1 MTNKPSSLIYSNL
14 GKWFTAIVLTVPI
27 LAILSAICFINS
39 SSQSNQSEPTKIRG
53 EQILVYIDS
62 QNSADI
68 EDIEQMSND
77 QFTQLEG
84 TAVPNFGFNRSNI
97 WLKFELDPKK
107 FADENLVL
115 EIKNPVLDIV
125 DIYEYHTTEL
135 HQIGESGDL
144 LPFTSRPIDHRNYRF
159 PISLTGSETKK
170 FFVKI
175 NSGGEQLYAPII
187 IWNNDQLQSAD
198 LNDQLLIGTYFGII
212 LFVLL
217 FNLFIYLILKERSNL
232 YYVQYNVNLLLLQLC
247 LTGYSFQFIWP
258 NSPYLAN
265 VTNPFFASIAVFAL
279 LKFSQ
284 NFLELKNYYAKT
296 SRAFDILGYIIFAN
310 AILALF
316 NVQPLLYISIVSVNV
331 LTLVL
336 NFAIIPVTIG
346 VLRKGFKPAKF
357 FLIAFLILVLVVFGF
372 VLTNLGVIQNDFFA
386 SYGLLIG
393 SALEVILLSFA
404 IVDRFKS
411 FKDQALENLEALNKI
426 EREQNII
433 LERKVEERTLELYTQ
448 QQEILS
454 SIRYAERIQR
464 NILPNEK
471 EVSRMFPES
480 FVYYRP
486 KDIISGDFY
495 WISEEKD
502 SAELSSHLKF
512 AIGDCTGHGV
522 PGAMMS
528 ILGINLVR
536 EAYERVQDA
545 TPSAILEEMDSLLA
559 NALNSGE
566 YEYASD
572 GMDIVLCHID
582 TKWNLLHM
590 AGANTGVVILRNN
603 EIIELKGTRRPLG
616 LLDEKNKKSF
626 ETTTFALQ
634 RGDLIYTYTDGY
646 VDQFGGPNEKKL
658 KQKGLQEVLLRIAHL
673 EASEQKERIHLF
685 FEEWKG
691 NLEQIDDICVMGIK
705 YY

>member
-1 MTNKPSSLIYSNL
+1 M
-14 GKWFTAIVLTVPI
+14 
-27 LAILSAICFINS
+27 
-39 SSQSNQSEPTKIRG
+39 
-53 EQILVYIDS
+53 
-62 QNSADI
+62 
-68 EDIEQMSND
+68 
-77 QFTQLEG
+77 
-84 TAVPNFGFNRSNI
+84 
-97 WLKFELDPKK
+97 
-107 FADENLVL
+107 
-115 EIKNPVLDIV
+115 
-125 DIYEYHTTEL
+125 
-135 HQIGESGDL
+135 
-144 LPFTSRPIDHRNYRF
+144 
-159 PISLTGSETKK
+159 
-170 FFVKI
+170 
-175 NSGGEQLYAPII
+175 
-187 IWNNDQLQSAD
+187 
-198 LNDQLLIGTYFGII
+198 
-212 LFVLL
+212 
-217 FNLFIYLILKERSNL
+217 
-232 YYVQYNVNLLLLQLC
+232 LLQLC

-284 NFLELKNYYAKT
+284 NFLELKNYYPKT
-296 SRAFDILGYIIFAN
+296 SRAFDILGYLIFTN
-310 AILALF
+310 AMLALC
-316 NVQPLLYISIVSVNV
+316 NAQPFLYISIVSVNV

-357 FLIAFLILVLVVFGF
+357 FLIAFLVLVLVVFGF

-426 EREQNII
+426 EREQNVI
-433 LERKVEERTLELYTQ
+433 LERKVEERTHELYTQ
-448 QQEILS
+448 QQEILA

-502 SAELSSHLKF
+502 SAELSSNLKF

-536 EAYERVQDA
+536 EAYERVKDA
-545 TPSAILEEMDSLLA
+545 TPSAILEEMDLLLA
-559 NALNSGE
+559 MMLVKMRSRCLPLAYRHVWG
-566 YEYASD
+566 
-572 GMDIVLCHID
+572 I
-582 TKWNLLHM
+582 
-590 AGANTGVVILRNN
+590 
-603 EIIELKGTRRPLG
+603 RPLG
-616 LLDEKNKKSF
+616 LRSF
-626 ETTTFALQ
+626 CKTLPWICACRAGCLLCQQ
-634 RGDLIYTYTDGY
+634 R
-646 VDQFGGPNEKKL
+646 
-658 KQKGLQEVLLRIAHL
+658 VLARSTA
-673 EASEQKERIHLF
+673 
-685 FEEWKG
+685 
-691 NLEQIDDICVMGIK
+691 
-705 YY
+705 